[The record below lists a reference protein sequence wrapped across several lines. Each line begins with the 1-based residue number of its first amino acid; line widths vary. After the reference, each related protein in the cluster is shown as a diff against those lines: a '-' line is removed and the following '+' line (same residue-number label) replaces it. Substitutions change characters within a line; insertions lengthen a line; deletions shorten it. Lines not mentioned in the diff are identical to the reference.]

1 MKRLCL
7 VLIILLLLVSCS
19 SKDNEEEDSLIEKGI
34 YPDLIMENTSAQI
47 GQEDASPITL
57 SAGKMTLYSA
67 DGYALLE
74 DFIFTSYSE
83 MGEVETEGGA
93 ERGKIELDGSRI
105 EFEGAVTFSRP
116 VDEMSVSA
124 ENLIYNRNSD
134 EITTTGF
141 VVVKSK
147 EGTIEGESFK
157 GDLREK
163 VYSFSS
169 IEKGDFNLE

>member
-1 MKRLCL
+1 MRR
-7 VLIILLLLVSCS
+7 VIILLAVLLLISCS
-19 SKDNEEEDSLIEKGI
+19 AKEESDDASYIETGI

-47 GQEDASPITL
+47 GQEGASPISL
-57 SAGKMTLYSA
+57 SAGKMTLYSK
-67 DGYALLE
+67 DGYARLE
-74 DFIFTSYSE
+74 NFSFTSYNE
-83 MGEVETEGGA
+83 KGEVETEGGA
-93 ERGKIELDGSRI
+93 EKGKIELDGSRI

-116 VDEMSVSA
+116 LDGMSVSA
-124 ENLIYNRNSD
+124 ENLIYDRNND
-134 EITTTGF
+134 EISTLGS

-169 IEKGDFNLE
+169 IDKGDFNIE